1 MRLYLKGVIYGMVS
15 SIIKSI
21 TIGCIIGR
29 NEKSI
34 MNERKEMRDSRLR
47 KKNEKR
53 SSSTEG
59 KNKIFKESSKRN
71 RRKKDREFSRITS
84 FKEWSD
90 FDEEEN
96 DNI

>member
-1 MRLYLKGVIYGMVS
+1 
-15 SIIKSI
+15 
-21 TIGCIIGR
+21 
-29 NEKSI
+29 
-34 MNERKEMRDSRLR
+34 MNSRKEMRDFRLR
-47 KKNEKR
+47 KKNEKKN
-53 SSSTEG
+53 SNTQG

>member
-1 MRLYLKGVIYGMVS
+1 
-15 SIIKSI
+15 
-21 TIGCIIGR
+21 
-29 NEKSI
+29 
-34 MNERKEMRDSRLR
+34 MNDRKEMRDIRLR
-47 KKNEKR
+47 KKNEKKN
-53 SSSTEG
+53 SNTQG

>member
-21 TIGCIIGR
+21 TIGCIIWR

-90 FDEEEN
+90 FEEEDN
-96 DNI
+96 DNF

>member
-1 MRLYLKGVIYGMVS
+1 
-15 SIIKSI
+15 
-21 TIGCIIGR
+21 
-29 NEKSI
+29 
-34 MNERKEMRDSRLR
+34 MNDRKEMRDIRLR
-47 KKNEKR
+47 KKNEKKN
-53 SSSTEG
+53 SNTQG
-59 KNKIFKESSKRN
+59 KSKMFKESSKRN

>member
-1 MRLYLKGVIYGMVS
+1 
-15 SIIKSI
+15 
-21 TIGCIIGR
+21 
-29 NEKSI
+29 
-34 MNERKEMRDSRLR
+34 MNDRKEMRDIRLR
-47 KKNEKR
+47 KKNEKKN
-53 SSSTEG
+53 SNMQG

-71 RRKKDREFSRITS
+71 RRRKDREFSRITS

>member
-1 MRLYLKGVIYGMVS
+1 
-15 SIIKSI
+15 
-21 TIGCIIGR
+21 
-29 NEKSI
+29 
-34 MNERKEMRDSRLR
+34 MNDRKEMRDFRLR
-47 KKNEKR
+47 KKNEKKN
-53 SSSTEG
+53 SNTQG

-71 RRKKDREFSRITS
+71 RRRKDREFSRITS

>member
-1 MRLYLKGVIYGMVS
+1 
-15 SIIKSI
+15 
-21 TIGCIIGR
+21 
-29 NEKSI
+29 

-53 SSSTEG
+53 SSNTEG
-59 KNKIFKESSKRN
+59 KSKIFKESSKRN

-90 FDEEEN
+90 FEEEDN
-96 DNI
+96 DNF